1 MISSGGGGGGGGA
14 PALVTAHCDIKS
26 QNFLVSAQN
35 TVKLSD
41 LGDAKS
47 EAGSSTTRSSGGRLL
62 NRPAWLRTASGA
74 AGDGGSGG
82 WARGLLSALGLGHQD
97 DALGSQPA
105 VDEAVAGTPEWMA
118 PELLAAAVCRAGV
131 GVDLVTCLLVIVPFL
146 CAAGSAHPLYAAAS
160 CSGWFLF
167 WPFVLGGVHPSS
179 RLFVSS

>member
-1 MISSGGGGGGGGA
+1 MISSGGGGGA

-47 EAGSSTTRSSGGRLL
+47 EAGSSNTRSSGRLL

-74 AGDGGSGG
+74 GDGGSGGG

-131 GVDLVTCLLVIVPFL
+131 RVSISVPA
-146 CAAGSAHPLYAAAS
+146 C
-160 CSGWFLF
+160 
-167 WPFVLGGVHPSS
+167 
-179 RLFVSS
+179 

>member
-1 MISSGGGGGGGGA
+1 MISSGGGGGGA

-47 EAGSSTTRSSGGRLL
+47 EAGSSNTRSGGRLL
-62 NRPAWLRTASGA
+62 NRPAWLRAASG
-74 AGDGGSGG
+74 AGDGGSGGG
-82 WARGLLSALGLGHQD
+82 WARGLLSALGLGHQQ
-97 DALGSQPA
+97 DALGGSQPA

-131 GVDLVTCLLVIVPFL
+131 RGVDLCTRLLVIVPFL
-146 CAAGSAHPLYAAAS
+146 CTAGSAHPLYAAAS

>member
-1 MISSGGGGGGGGA
+1 MISSSGGGGA

-26 QNFLVSAQN
+26 KNFLVSAQN

-47 EAGSSTTRSSGGRLL
+47 EAGSSNTRSSGRLL
-62 NRPAWLRTASGA
+62 NRPAWLRTASG

-97 DALGSQPA
+97 ALGSQPA
-105 VDEAVAGTPEWMA
+105 VDEAAAGTPEWMA

-131 GVDLVTCLLVIVPFL
+131 GVDLCTRLLAIVHFL
-146 CAAGSAHPLYAAAS
+146 CTAGSAHPIYAAAS
-160 CSGWFLF
+160 CSGWLLF
-167 WPFVLGGVHPSS
+167 WPCVLVGVHPSS

>member
-1 MISSGGGGGGGGA
+1 MISGGGGGGGA

-47 EAGSSTTRSSGGRLL
+47 EAGSSTTRSSSGRLL

-82 WARGLLSALGLGHQD
+82 GWARGLLSALGLGHQEG
-97 DALGSQPA
+97 ALGGSQPA

-131 GVDLVTCLLVIVPFL
+131 
-146 CAAGSAHPLYAAAS
+146 
-160 CSGWFLF
+160 
-167 WPFVLGGVHPSS
+167 
-179 RLFVSS
+179 RVSISLPAC